1 MRTSSVVL
9 GAILAARSLA
19 VRSDAARRL
28 RENVLARA
36 RRNGQL
42 APEQRTWTWAPAGTL
57 RTESAVTRA

>member
-9 GAILAARSLA
+9 GAILAARSLG
-19 VRSDAARRL
+19 VRSDAARRV

-42 APEQRTWTWAPAGTL
+42 APEQRTWTRAPAGML
-57 RTESAVTRA
+57 RTDNAVTFA